1 MPDEVR
7 RQVTDVR
14 ALRALADPVRYRLLG
29 HLMSAGPQTASECA
43 AVVGAS
49 PSNCSYHLRQLARFE
64 LVERVPTPQA
74 DGRDR
79 PWQPTATGLRM
90 GPADDER
97 DPDPV
102 AVAANRQLSHSAID
116 DAAALAHAAIDAHDD
131 LPEAWRRAES
141 IATYGLRVTAEELIA
156 ITTAIDAI
164 VRPSI
169 GLTRDGAPAE
179 AERVHLAI
187 EAFVRPTAPLPG

>member
-116 DAAALAHAAIDAHDD
+116 
-131 LPEAWRRAES
+131 
-141 IATYGLRVTAEELIA
+141 
-156 ITTAIDAI
+156 AI

-169 GLTRDGAPAE
+169 GLTRDGASAE